1 MKTTNTTC
9 LALFIVMLISCRNES
24 EHKPVFELVIQSE
37 DYHLPQMTRYYVTQD
52 SLKVYTMN
60 KSTLERDSTILRVA
74 ITEDSLELIYLLDPK
89 SYTCNEQHGLEDAE
103 VQFVRNDT
111 AYKVNPGVNHPKEL
125 DVAVRIINTH
135 VPQEYRLKFEDL
147 QPAIFQTDDHSM

>member
-1 MKTTNTTC
+1 MKI
-9 LALFIVMLISCRNES
+9 LSVIFPFLLSAVLLSCNE
-24 EHKPVFELVIQSE
+24 KPVTKTEFVLNIQSE
-37 DYHLPQMTRYYVTQD
+37 AYHLTKVTRYSLTQD
-52 SLKVYTMN
+52 SLKVYTIN
-60 KSTLERDSTILRVA
+60 NTNLQLDSIILQIA
-74 ITEDSLELIYLLDPK
+74 ISDDSLPFVATLQPK
-89 SYTCNEQHGLEDAE
+89 SYSCNEQHGLEDAE

>member
-1 MKTTNTTC
+1 MKTSITTC
-9 LALFIVMLISCRNES
+9 LAIFAVLLISCRNES
-24 EHKPVFELVIQSE
+24 EKKRVFELVIQSE
-37 DYHLPQMTRYYVTQD
+37 AYHLPKMTRYYVTHD

-60 KSTLERDSTILRVA
+60 ASAFERDSTIMRIA
-74 ITEDSLELIYLLDPK
+74 ITEDSLGSIYLLNPK
-89 SYTCNEQHGLEDAE
+89 SYSCNEQHGLEDSD

-125 DVAVRIINTH
+125 DIAIRIINSH
-135 VPQEYRLKFEDL
+135 VPEAYRLKFEDL

>member
-1 MKTTNTTC
+1 MKTTITTC
-9 LALFIVMLISCRNES
+9 LALFIVMLTSCRNEA
-24 EHKPVFELVIQSE
+24 EQKPVFELVIQSE

-74 ITEDSLELIYLLDPK
+74 ITEDSLTLIYLLNPK
-89 SYTCNEQHGLEDAE
+89 SYTCNEQHGLEDAD

-125 DVAVRIINTH
+125 DVAIRIINTH
-135 VPQEYRLKFEDL
+135 VPQEYRLNFEDL